1 MSLLNALEGIEI
13 TIDQEPMKGFSIS
26 GLATW
31 FLLPQLDIC
40 FDMGECPI
48 DAVPLNHVFLTHA
61 HGDHSRCLMRH
72 YALRNMLGIEK
83 EATYYLPEAL
93 LEPAKQWIKASAIF
107 EGVRSKEI
115 QLPDLQPLVANAP
128 PTVLAHRKNLSVN
141 AFAVDHSV
149 PSLGYTINDYRL
161 KLKPEFMG
169 YEGSALAKLKK
180 EGVEIQTPLHTPKIT
195 FIGDCTAQT
204 LRRETHIWQSPILV
218 LESTFIGEG
227 EESLARKRGH
237 THLSEIADIL
247 REGGS
252 SIQCKAIILKH
263 FSMKVNLSDA
273 YHAVKT
279 LIPPA
284 FLPKVHLLLP
294 SLKPTKGML

>member
-1 MSLLNALEGIEI
+1 MSIFNALEGIEI
-13 TIDQEPMKGFSIS
+13 KAENEIMRGFSIS

-31 FLLPQLDIC
+31 FSLPQLDLC

-48 DAVPLNHVFLTHA
+48 EVVPLNHVFLTHA

-72 YALRNMLGIEK
+72 HAIRHMLGIEK
-83 EATYYLPEAL
+83 EPTYYLPEAL
-93 LEPAKQWIKASAIF
+93 LEPAKQWIRASAVF
-107 EGVRSKEI
+107 EGVKNKEI
-115 QLPDLQPLVANAP
+115 QLPHLYGLTANAAP
-128 PTVLAHRKNLSVN
+128 VVLEHRKNLSVT
-141 AFAVDHSV
+141 AFHVDHTV
-149 PSLGYTINDYRL
+149 PSMGYTINDYRL

-169 YEGSALAKLKK
+169 YEGRVLAELKK
-180 EGVEIQTPLHTPKIT
+180 QGVEIQMPLHTPKIT
-195 FIGDCTAQT
+195 FIGDCTAQS
-204 LRRETHIWQSPILV
+204 LRKEEHIWKSPILV

-237 THLSEIADIL
+237 THLSEIAEIL
-247 REGGS
+247 REGDRFIES
-252 SIQCKAIILKH
+252 KAIILKH
-263 FSMKVNLSDA
+263 FSMKVNLHEA

-294 SLKPTKGML
+294 PLKPSKGML